1 MNYTA
6 TREEVHTKRSGT
18 FACVVCDAEVH
29 KWSGYLDF
37 FDWTAARMN
46 SPMFGRKR

>member
-6 TREEVHTKRSGT
+6 TREELPAKRSGAFT
-18 FACVVCDAEVH
+18 CTVCDAEVH

-37 FDWTAARMN
+37 FDWTAARM
-46 SPMFGRKR
+46 STPVFGRKR